1 MTKLITCILLGLI
14 ASLSTA
20 AFADE
25 HSTLR
30 VVVVQTDDVGAY
42 TAQLSEGNKML
53 TRVDSNFT
61 MRAWQATFSGDT
73 TGSVIVAVEYPG
85 SLSDFAQAWEKAL
98 ADEALAEWLAGL
110 SGLRTIVSDSLY
122 DELPL

>member
-1 MTKLITCILLGLI
+1 MTKIITCVLLGLI

-30 VVVVQTDDVGAY
+30 VVVVQTDDVEAY
-42 TAQLSEGNKML
+42 AAQLSEGNKML
-53 TRVDSNFT
+53 TRVDSNFI

-73 TGSVIVAVEYPG
+73 TGSVVVAVEYPG

-122 DELPL
+122 NEMPL

>member
-1 MTKLITCILLGLI
+1 MTKLITFILLGLI

-30 VVVVQTDDVGAY
+30 VVVVQTDDVRAY
-42 TAQLSEGNKML
+42 AAQLSEGNKML
-53 TRVDSNFT
+53 TRVDSKFS
-61 MRAWQATFSGDT
+61 MRAWQATFSGNT

-85 SLSDFAQAWEKAL
+85 ALSDFAQAWEKAM
-98 ADEALAEWLAGL
+98 ADEALSEWLAGL
-110 SGLRTIVSDSLY
+110 SDLRTIVSDSLY
-122 DELPL
+122 NEMPL